1 MYRRR
6 TCAALQTWGS
16 ALLIKAMT
24 GQMGDSGITLRRDRQ
39 RFFLKTTVCN
49 HICYFGSQ
57 CRHVLLDSFQS
68 WSIYGIGWTP
78 PLRTGR
84 YHDHPLRS
92 GPHRSRF
99 VLRRKLAHKRSKK
112 ENCHDWYCTTVS
124 FKTVN
129 CAGLPGNRKKKIA
142 EKGRERDQP

>member
-16 ALLIKAMT
+16 ALLIKAKWVILASHSEGT
-24 GQMGDSGITLRRDRQ
+24 GRD
-39 RFFLKTTVCN
+39 FFKNYV
-49 HICYFGSQ
+49 IISCYFGSQ

-84 YHDHPLRS
+84 YHDHPYIQDLTAV
-92 GPHRSRF
+92 
-99 VLRRKLAHKRSKK
+99 VLSSEENLHIGEAKRKTAMTGIARLF
-112 ENCHDWYCTTVS
+112 

-129 CAGLPGNRKKKIA
+129 CAGLPGNRKKNRKA
-142 EKGRERDQP
+142 EKETSPNANA